1 MNPRCLPTIPPGTS
15 WRFTPCAWMNGF
27 VAEASPRARWRT
39 TSPDGSSTTTLD
51 AKTTTTTTTTTTPT
65 KVRRVRLLCKENL
78 IPFYERYGGFALE
91 GASAV
96 EHGAETWFDMVLDL
110 A

>member
-1 MNPRCLPTIPPGTS
+1 MTCFCFTYSEKLSDRTPSSLQHSRPTGIYRNSNDDTS
-15 WRFTPCAWMNGF
+15 
-27 VAEASPRARWRT
+27 
-39 TSPDGSSTTTLD
+39 
-51 AKTTTTTTTTTTPT
+51 TTTPT